1 MIATNHK
8 CQITQQSL
16 FDKRISLSLL
26 KSRTKTTRANA
37 IRRMAKLFHFRVQLQ
52 KKRPEIPGQCNDQ
65 CHTY

>member
-16 FDKRISLSLL
+16 FDKWVSLSLL
-26 KSRTKTTRANA
+26 KTRTKTTRANT
-37 IRRMAKLFHFRVQLQ
+37 IRTMA
-52 KKRPEIPGQCNDQ
+52 KKRPELPGQCNDR